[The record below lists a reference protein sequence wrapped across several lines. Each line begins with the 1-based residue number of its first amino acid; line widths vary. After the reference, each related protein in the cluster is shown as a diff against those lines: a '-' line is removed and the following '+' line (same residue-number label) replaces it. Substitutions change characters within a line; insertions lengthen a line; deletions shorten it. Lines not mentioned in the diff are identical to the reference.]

1 MYGRETWFVILKE
14 ERRLRVYEN
23 RVMRRI
29 FGPKRDKVTW
39 EWGKVHDEELKD
51 LYCSSNIAQVTK
63 LRGIR
68 WVGHLAWMG
77 RGESYTGFYSGNC
90 SVRGITLMMSFLYLE
105 YRQYGCSVHHLNG
118 YLFTN
123 QKYFI
128 YQKVYSC
135 TQIDGKNTFQRNRI
149 LDSKI
154 AAGNSS
160 SDVLLYFI
168 YNLLLKWGI
177 YVN

>member
-1 MYGRETWFVILKE
+1 
-14 ERRLRVYEN
+14 
-23 RVMRRI
+23 
-29 FGPKRDKVTW
+29 
-39 EWGKVHDEELKD
+39 
-51 LYCSSNIAQVTK
+51 
-63 LRGIR
+63 
-68 WVGHLAWMG
+68 
-77 RGESYTGFYSGNC
+77 
-90 SVRGITLMMSFLYLE
+90 MMSFLHLE